1 VLAMARYECHYY
13 SMASYNAI
21 ITQKMG
27 KLLIGK
33 CILVN
38 AVGAMDLKV
47 CPVLKLTT
55 MSAYDHAM

>member
-1 VLAMARYECHYY
+1 
-13 SMASYNAI
+13 MASYNAI